1 MLFFSSIIATIIMT
15 FFSYFYSEVKNEK
28 FKEPQLI
35 NILINRL
42 PNSSISIDKHHI
54 LGWFLHFLI
63 GFIFTAIFFLI
74 WKFTN
79 LSISWLSGII
89 LGFFAGLLGVLG
101 WRIAFSVH
109 PNPPEIQFSKF
120 YIQLIVAHI
129 LFGLGC
135 VGFLKIFQP

>member
-1 MLFFSSIIATIIMT
+1 MMLFFSSITATTVMT

-42 PNSSISIDKHHI
+42 PNFSTAIGKHHI

-63 GFIFTAIFFLI
+63 GFIFTALFFLI
-74 WKFTN
+74 WKYI
-79 LSISWLSGII
+79 SISWLSGIV

-101 WRIAFSVH
+101 WHIAFSVH

-120 YIQLIVAHI
+120 YIQLIVAHF
-129 LFGLGC
+129 LFGLSC
-135 VGFLKIFQP
+135 VAFLKIFQP

>member
-1 MLFFSSIIATIIMT
+1 MMLFFSSITATIVMT

-42 PNSSISIDKHHI
+42 PNFSTAIGKHHI
-54 LGWFLHFLI
+54 LGWLLHFLI
-63 GFIFTAIFFLI
+63 GFIFTALFFLI
-74 WKFTN
+74 WKYI
-79 LSISWLSGII
+79 SISWLSGIV

-129 LFGLGC
+129 LFGLSC
-135 VGFLKIFQP
+135 VAFLKIFQP